1 MTDCSIVG
9 YNSNV
14 IVMLMVNEGGGVNIQ
29 HVIAN
34 GGGGGGNM

>member
-14 IVMLMVNEGGGVNIQ
+14 IVMLMVNEGGGGVNTQ
-29 HVIAN
+29 HVTAN
-34 GGGGGGNM
+34 GGDM